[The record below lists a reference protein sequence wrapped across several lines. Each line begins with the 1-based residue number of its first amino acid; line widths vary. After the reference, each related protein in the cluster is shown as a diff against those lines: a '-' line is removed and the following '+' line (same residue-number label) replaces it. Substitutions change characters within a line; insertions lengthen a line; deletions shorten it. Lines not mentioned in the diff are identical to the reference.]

1 LARQAA
7 AISLHYLGV
16 VRGIASR
23 GRLFRARLGR
33 GNRADRLQLANWLV
47 ESGDLVVSSANM
59 AGYSDALVVLG
70 TAGVVVPMVRRWGLS
85 PVLGYLGAGAILG
98 PLGLGSISNAFP
110 ALSWFTINDAQ
121 NVAGIAELGIIF
133 LLFLI
138 GLELSFPRLSA
149 MRRLVIGLGGSQ
161 VLLTSAL
168 IAGAA
173 LAVGKN
179 PSEAI
184 VLGVSLSL
192 SSTAIVLELLSN
204 QQRLT
209 TSVGRASFSV
219 LLAQDLAV
227 IPVLLFVS
235 ILAARSGGS
244 VLASLAS
251 ALLQA
256 AVAVTVIVVFGR
268 VLLRPL
274 FRLVATAR
282 SSELFIAAVLF
293 VIVAAGVIADQAG
306 LSMALG
312 AFVAGLLLAETE
324 YRKAIE
330 ATMAPFK
337 GLLLGV
343 FFFTVGMNIDFRELV
358 REPLLLLGGVVSLI
372 ALKSLLLI
380 GLAKLFRLSW
390 PVATETGL
398 LLGPGGEFAFV
409 SIGMAAAAGLIEVPL
424 ARFTLAVTSVTMAL
438 TPLLSICARQL
449 AAQLTAGKAV
459 DPELTAR
466 PAGGQKHAIV
476 VGYGRVG
483 KVVCALLRQ
492 HGISY
497 IAADSDALTVTRD
510 RREGHDVYYGNAADP
525 RFLESCGLAT
535 AAGVI
540 ITIHSVGV
548 IDDVVEHV
556 RAMRPDILIVSRARD
571 ADHARHLYSLG
582 ATDAVPETIEASLQL
597 SEAALVGLGVATGLA
612 IASIHEKRDEIRHA
626 LQQAAQDA
634 GREKIHSVK
643 AKTDGAA

>member
-1 LARQAA
+1 
-7 AISLHYLGV
+7 
-16 VRGIASR
+16 
-23 GRLFRARLGR
+23 
-33 GNRADRLQLANWLV
+33 
-47 ESGDLVVSSANM
+47 
-59 AGYSDALVVLG
+59 
-70 TAGVVVPMVRRWGLS
+70 
-85 PVLGYLGAGAILG
+85 LGAGAILG

>member
-1 LARQAA
+1 VAA
-7 AISLHYLGV
+7 
-16 VRGIASR
+16 
-23 GRLFRARLGR
+23 
-33 GNRADRLQLANWLV
+33 
-47 ESGDLVVSSANM
+47 SANM

-85 PVLGYLGAGAILG
+85 PVLAYLGAGAVLG
-98 PLGLGSISNAFP
+98 PLGLGSISKAIP
-110 ALSWFTINDAQ
+110 VLSWVTISDAG
-121 NVAGIAELGIIF
+121 NVAGIAELGIVF

-138 GLELSFPRLSA
+138 GLELSFPRLST

-173 LAVGKN
+173 VAAGKN
-179 PSEAI
+179 LSEAI
-184 VLGVSLSL
+184 VLGASLSL
-192 SSTAIVLELLSN
+192 SSTAIVLELLSG
-204 QQRLT
+204 QERLT

-227 IPVLLFVS
+227 IPLLLYVS

-244 VLASLAS
+244 ALATLAS
-251 ALLQA
+251 ALVQA
-256 AVAVTVIVVFGR
+256 AVAVTVIILFGR

-274 FRLVATAR
+274 FRLVATTR

-293 VIVAAGVIADQAG
+293 VIVGAGVIADQAG

-312 AFVAGLLLAETE
+312 AFLAGLLLAETE

-330 ATMAPFK
+330 VTVAPFK
-337 GLLLGV
+337 GLLLGI

-358 REPLLLLGGVVSLI
+358 REPLLLLGAVVALI

-380 GLAKLFRLSW
+380 GLGRIFRLSW
-390 PVATETGL
+390 PVAVETGL

-409 SIGMAAAAGLIEVPL
+409 SIGLATSAGLIDGRL
-424 ARFTLAVTSVTMAL
+424 ASFTLAVTSVTMAL
-438 TPLLSICARQL
+438 TPLLSSGARHI
-449 AAQLTAGKAV
+449 AARLTSGRPV
-459 DPELTAR
+459 DAELLAR
-466 PAGGQKHAIV
+466 PAGAQKHAIV

-483 KVVCALLRQ
+483 KVVCELLRQ
-492 HGISY
+492 HGIPY

-510 RREGHDVYYGNAADP
+510 RRENHDVYYGDAADP

-540 ITIHSVGV
+540 ITIHTVRI

-556 RAMRPDILIVSRARD
+556 RAIRPDILIVSRARD
-571 ADHARHLYSLG
+571 AEHARHLYSLG

-612 IASIHEKRDEIRHA
+612 IASIHEKRDDIRHA
-626 LQQAAQDA
+626 LQEAAANA
-634 GREKIHSVK
+634 GREQIHSVK
-643 AKTDGAA
+643 AKTHKTA